1 MTFSEQQYGFKLR
14 KRTTCVMFAL
24 RVLKYREDQK
34 VRVGFKMDKD
44 FKISTESDDK
54 GED

>member
-1 MTFSEQQYGFKLR
+1 MYKDGETVAR
-14 KRTTCVMFAL
+14 WV
-24 RVLKYREDQK
+24 

-44 FKISTESDDK
+44 FKISIESDDK

>member
-1 MTFSEQQYGFKLR
+1 MCKDGETVARL
-14 KRTTCVMFAL
+14 V
-24 RVLKYREDQK
+24 